1 MLLQVRVKGIIEAL
15 VANTNVDIMPVPLI
29 VFIDNL
35 TQEGNY
41 VPNSFLSKYQLNRI
55 DTDNYGAFI
64 SIDDN
69 QLKMIAGTYI
79 FAKVLVMNIFMSVK
93 NNREA
98 GEGRINSYIEDNF
111 QLVGSILYY
120 LFY

>member
-41 VPNSFLSKYQLNRI
+41 VPNSFLSKY
-55 DTDNYGAFI
+55 
-64 SIDDN
+64 
-69 QLKMIAGTYI
+69 
-79 FAKVLVMNIFMSVK
+79 
-93 NNREA
+93 
-98 GEGRINSYIEDNF
+98 
-111 QLVGSILYY
+111 
-120 LFY
+120 